1 MKNFFLISISLL
13 ISINLS
19 AQVPQKMSYQAVIR
33 NFNNVLVTSA
43 PIGIKISILKETSP
57 SVYLISYVETQTATT
72 NAHGLVSLQIG
83 TGSVVTGTFT
93 NINWATGPYL
103 IKTETDL
110 TGGNSYSV
118 VGITELTSVPYSLYS
133 ANGPI
138 GPTGLTG
145 PAGPTG
151 LIGPI
156 GLTGLTGPA
165 GSTGPVG
172 LTGLTGPN
180 GPTGLTGPIGLTGPA
195 GSTGLAGPTGLTGSS
210 GSAGPMGPQGIQGTS
225 GSVNAWSLLGSTG
238 TIDGTNFIGST
249 DNVPFSIRV
258 NNQKAGRIDP
268 SLFNNFFGYQSGNSN
283 STGSRNSASGYR
295 ALYSN
300 TSGSVNT
307 ANGNSSLYFNTTG
320 SENTANGNAALYFN
334 TSGNYNS
341 AFGDYALYS
350 NSIGIMNTASG
361 TSALRLNTTGSNNT
375 ANGYNSGSALSTG
388 NNNTMIGN
396 NSGSSVFNGS
406 NNTMIGNN
414 AQPTSGGVSNQIRI
428 GDANITSAHIQVAWT
443 ISSDLRWKSD
453 IKNTNLGLDFINKL
467 RPVSYY
473 RDKDESKKTEYG
485 FIAQEIEEALTNSGA
500 FNNGIITKNDK
511 GMYGVRYND
520 FISIMVKA
528 IQEQHQQIE
537 NLKNEIETLKK
548 K

>member
-1 MKNFFLISISLL
+1 MKFFFLISISLL

-33 NFNNVLVTSA
+33 NFNNVLVPSA

-145 PAGPTG
+145 PAGATG
-151 LIGPI
+151 PAGPV
-156 GLTGLTGPA
+156 GPTGLTGAA
-165 GSTGPVG
+165 GP
-172 LTGLTGPN
+172 TGLTGAA

-195 GSTGLAGPTGLTGSS
+195 GSTGPAGPTGLTGSS

-225 GSVNAWSLLGSTG
+225 GSVNAWALLGSTG

-350 NSIGIMNTASG
+350 NNTGILNTASG

-375 ANGYNSGSALSTG
+375 ANGYNSGSALTTG
-388 NNNTMIGN
+388 N
-396 NSGSSVFNGS
+396 

-428 GDANITSAHIQVAWT
+428 GNANITSAHIQVAWT
-443 ISSDLRWKSD
+443 ISSDFRWKSD

-473 RDKDESKKTEYG
+473 RDNDESKKTEYG

>member
-1 MKNFFLISISLL
+1 MKFFFLISISLL

-33 NFNNVLVTSA
+33 NFNNVLVPSA

-145 PAGPTG
+145 PAGATG
-151 LIGPI
+151 PAGPV
-156 GLTGLTGPA
+156 GPTGLTGA
-165 GSTGPVG
+165 A
-172 LTGLTGPN
+172 

-195 GSTGLAGPTGLTGSS
+195 GSTGPAGPTGLTGSS

-350 NSIGIMNTASG
+350 NTTGIMNTASG

-375 ANGYNSGSALSTG
+375 ANGYNSGSALTTG

-396 NSGSSVFNGS
+396 NSGSGVFNGS

-428 GDANITSAHIQVAWT
+428 GNANITSAHIQIAWT

-453 IKNTNLGLDFINKL
+453 IKNINLGLDFINKL

-473 RDKDESKKTEYG
+473 RDNDESKKTEYG
-485 FIAQEIEEALTNSGA
+485 FIAQEIEEALNNTGA

>member
-1 MKNFFLISISLL
+1 
-13 ISINLS
+13 
-19 AQVPQKMSYQAVIR
+19 
-33 NFNNVLVTSA
+33 
-43 PIGIKISILKETSP
+43 
-57 SVYLISYVETQTATT
+57 
-72 NAHGLVSLQIG
+72 
-83 TGSVVTGTFT
+83 
-93 NINWATGPYL
+93 
-103 IKTETDL
+103 
-110 TGGNSYSV
+110 
-118 VGITELTSVPYSLYS
+118 
-133 ANGPI
+133 
-138 GPTGLTG
+138 
-145 PAGPTG
+145 
-151 LIGPI
+151 
-156 GLTGLTGPA
+156 
-165 GSTGPVG
+165 
-172 LTGLTGPN
+172 
-180 GPTGLTGPIGLTGPA
+180 
-195 GSTGLAGPTGLTGSS
+195 
-210 GSAGPMGPQGIQGTS
+210 MGPQGIQGTS

-350 NSIGIMNTASG
+350 TNTGIMNTASG
-361 TSALRLNTTGSNNT
+361 TSALRLNTSGSNNT
-375 ANGYNSGSALSTG
+375 ANGYNSGSALTTG
-388 NNNTMIGN
+388 N
-396 NSGSSVFNGS
+396 

-414 AQPTSGGVSNQIRI
+414 AQPTSSGVSNQIRI
-428 GDANITSAHIQVAWT
+428 GNGNITSAHIQVAWT

-473 RDKDESKKTEYG
+473 RDNDESKKIEYG
-485 FIAQEIEEALTNSGA
+485 FIAQEIEEALNNTGA
-500 FNNGIITKNDK
+500 INNGIITKNDK

>member
-1 MKNFFLISISLL
+1 
-13 ISINLS
+13 
-19 AQVPQKMSYQAVIR
+19 
-33 NFNNVLVTSA
+33 
-43 PIGIKISILKETSP
+43 
-57 SVYLISYVETQTATT
+57 
-72 NAHGLVSLQIG
+72 
-83 TGSVVTGTFT
+83 
-93 NINWATGPYL
+93 
-103 IKTETDL
+103 
-110 TGGNSYSV
+110 
-118 VGITELTSVPYSLYS
+118 
-133 ANGPI
+133 
-138 GPTGLTG
+138 
-145 PAGPTG
+145 
-151 LIGPI
+151 
-156 GLTGLTGPA
+156 
-165 GSTGPVG
+165 
-172 LTGLTGPN
+172 
-180 GPTGLTGPIGLTGPA
+180 
-195 GSTGLAGPTGLTGSS
+195 
-210 GSAGPMGPQGIQGTS
+210 MGPQGIQGTS
-225 GSVNAWSLLGSTG
+225 GSFNAWSLLGSTG

-320 SENTANGNAALYFN
+320 YENTANGNAALYFN

-350 NSIGIMNTASG
+350 TNTGIMNTASG
-361 TSALRLNTTGSNNT
+361 TSALRLNTSGSNNT
-375 ANGYNSGSALSTG
+375 ANGYNSGSALTTG
-388 NNNTMIGN
+388 N
-396 NSGSSVFNGS
+396 

-428 GDANITSAHIQVAWT
+428 GDGNITSAHIQVAWT

-485 FIAQEIEEALTNSGA
+485 FIAQEIEEALNNSGA

>member
-1 MKNFFLISISLL
+1 MKFFFLISISLL

-138 GPTGLTG
+138 G
-145 PAGPTG
+145 
-151 LIGPI
+151 
-156 GLTGLTGPA
+156 LTGPA

-172 LTGLTGPN
+172 LTGLTGPA

-195 GSTGLAGPTGLTGSS
+195 GSTGPAGPTGLTGST

-225 GSVNAWSLLGSTG
+225 GSVNAWALLGSTG

-300 TSGSVNT
+300 
-307 ANGNSSLYFNTTG
+307 
-320 SENTANGNAALYFN
+320 
-334 TSGNYNS
+334 
-341 AFGDYALYS
+341 
-350 NSIGIMNTASG
+350 
-361 TSALRLNTTGSNNT
+361 R
-375 ANGYNSGSALSTG
+375 
-388 NNNTMIGN
+388 
-396 NSGSSVFNGS
+396 
-406 NNTMIGNN
+406 
-414 AQPTSGGVSNQIRI
+414 
-428 GDANITSAHIQVAWT
+428 
-443 ISSDLRWKSD
+443 
-453 IKNTNLGLDFINKL
+453 
-467 RPVSYY
+467 
-473 RDKDESKKTEYG
+473 
-485 FIAQEIEEALTNSGA
+485 
-500 FNNGIITKNDK
+500 
-511 GMYGVRYND
+511 
-520 FISIMVKA
+520 
-528 IQEQHQQIE
+528 
-537 NLKNEIETLKK
+537 
-548 K
+548 